1 MDILDGLNDFD
12 MILFECIGVFLN
24 VFRGCV
30 GCLMILVRCLMI
42 FITV

>member
-12 MILFECIGVFLN
+12 MILFECIGVFYD
-24 VFRGCV
+24 FRGCV